1 MSFFLSVIIF
11 LTPLAD
17 IPAKA
22 IWLGKGIEIIQGE
35 KIKAGEVASTTKM
48 MLKIHDFVR
57 LKSAMES
64 STDLCSWAITET
76 YNECRQGAKRQLDIA
91 LNRESNQAD
100 LISAYEHRLKQTE
113 SALSKSENYTKILLY
128 VTGGLAIVSASTTT
142 LFIIGK

>member
-35 KIKAGEVASTTKM
+35 KIKPGEKAKKTMM
-48 MLKIHDFVR
+48 MLSVHDFVR

-76 YNECRQGAKRQLDIA
+76 YNECKQGAKRQLDIA

-113 SALSKSENYTKILLY
+113 SALSKSENYSKILLY
-128 VTGGLAIVSASTTT
+128 VAGGLAIVSASTTT